1 MIISMLWSGGINNLQ
16 EVWLGVVIPSPG
28 GPRLSLSKRQSH
40 NGPDQF
46 NTSPSILWHRE
57 DRASD
62 IIFTNCSTN
71 VHECVDNYRIRKD
84 GNWLL
89 NFVDRFYQALL
100 WICPTFFIKY
110 LKYVNSFCA
119 LRSFFK
125 IYFGTRHHYS
135 CTIYPVHVYV
145 HVLH

>member
-1 MIISMLWSGGINNLQ
+1 MDQISSTQVLPFYGI
-16 EVWLGVVIPSPG
+16 ERTAP
-28 GPRLSLSKRQSH
+28 
-40 NGPDQF
+40 
-46 NTSPSILWHRE
+46 
-57 DRASD
+57 SD

-71 VHECVDNYRIRKD
+71 VHECFDNYRIRED

-119 LRSFFK
+119 LRSIILKNLFWDKASLFLYH
-125 IYFGTRHHYS
+125 IPGTCICS
-135 CTIYPVHVYV
+135 CTAQDKDYKCGYFYHVYKFSV
-145 HVLH
+145 IGLYTEGGPKPQGPSPF